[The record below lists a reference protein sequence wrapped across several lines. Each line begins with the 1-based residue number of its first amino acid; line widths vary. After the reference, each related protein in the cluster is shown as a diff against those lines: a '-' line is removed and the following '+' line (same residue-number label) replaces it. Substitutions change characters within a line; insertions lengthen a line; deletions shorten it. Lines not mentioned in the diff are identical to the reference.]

1 MKWIIGRMQTAH
13 VKVAPFCK
21 HRNPWLPP
29 TSYSLLLLRS
39 FFLQYFRGI
48 SWTLREIFWCVKMFR
63 LVFAWPCWVP
73 STRRTSLELEFWL
86 KSMQSLQNNQCKWL
100 MLLPAFVL
108 VCGSL
113 CVNYCVVVSRCFTWG
128 ASQQKQVICW
138 DFFPQLFV
146 VGFFSVANI
155 FLAQVFPLLCRFPHV
170 HSNSNSSL
178 NPRICWH

>member
-48 SWTLREIFWCVKMFR
+48 SWTLREIFWCVKIMPSVQVSVCMTTLSTIYTKDFSGIGI
-63 LVFAWPCWVP
+63 LVEIYAKPTKQP
-73 STRRTSLELEFWL
+73 
-86 KSMQSLQNNQCKWL
+86 